1 MLAGVL
7 AIEGEMVV
15 VVGCWLVLLRRLLRS
30 VEIVV
35 AARLWLNVLV
45 VVLVVEMVLMAFE
58 ILAFGVA

>member
-35 AARLWLNVLV
+35 AARLWLSVDGGGGDGS
-45 VVLVVEMVLMAFE
+45 
-58 ILAFGVA
+58 FGGS